1 MEATVCQK
9 AKQIEDKLEETNQ
22 SIDTRASKQSSTGE
36 PS

>member
-9 AKQIEDKLEETNQ
+9 AKEINDKLEEMNQ